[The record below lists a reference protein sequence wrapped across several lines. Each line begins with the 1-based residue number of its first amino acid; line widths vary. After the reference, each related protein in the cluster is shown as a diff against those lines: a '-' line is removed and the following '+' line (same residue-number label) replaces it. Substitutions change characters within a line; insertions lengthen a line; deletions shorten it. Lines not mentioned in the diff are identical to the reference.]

1 MAGKTEKAKRY
12 EQINVPREKNILERI
27 DKIAARLSKELG
39 VPVDRWV
46 VVDRLVAEAERGRK

>member
-27 DKIAARLSKELG
+27 DKLAAKLSKELG
-39 VPVDRWV
+39 VSVDRWV